1 MTMDIES
8 LNRIFMWSTTVR
20 RQVGLAN
27 GLAGFDPMLE
37 GRRVIEVLLN
47 VNAEETERSQ
57 AISQMQTALDS
68 LILDLEV

>member
-1 MTMDIES
+1 
-8 LNRIFMWSTTVR
+8 MWSTTVR
-20 RQVGLAN
+20 QQVGLAS

-37 GRRVIEVLLN
+37 GRRVIEILLN
-47 VNAEETERSQ
+47 VNADKNERSQ

>member
-1 MTMDIES
+1 MNIES
-8 LNRIFMWSTTVR
+8 IKSIFMWPKNVR
-20 RQVGLAN
+20 RQVGLAS

-47 VNAEETERSQ
+47 SNADKDERSQ